1 MGICFFLLRKTVL
14 RRTWCSSWDA
24 RQDPGFVRSIPQERA
39 GGAQSSGLYLDCSF
53 GSGKSFPDALAMPG
67 PAGLCS
73 RGLLGRWHLQ
83 QTPSSDISGALVCQ
97 HCAAQGIQNHS
108 GAAGRARWAA
118 VTQLY
123 LSHLHNHINLCGIT
137 ISGEKPCRCLQ
148 PELTS
153 ICVKN

>member
-1 MGICFFLLRKTVL
+1 MGICFILLRKNIL
-14 RRTWCSSWDA
+14 GRTWCSSWDA
-24 RQDPGFVRSIPQERA
+24 RQDPGFVRSILWERTS
-39 GGAQSSGLYLDCSF
+39 GVQSSGLHPDCYF
-53 GSGKSFPDALAMPG
+53 GSGKSLPDALAMAG

-73 RGLLGRWHLQ
+73 RGLMGRWPLQ
-83 QTPSSDISGALVCQ
+83 QTPSCDISGALVCQ
-97 HCAAQGIQNHS
+97 PCAAPGIQNHS

-123 LSHLHNHINLCGIT
+123 LSHLHNHINLCEIR